1 MIYVTDNFS
10 AQMFPNEELIVNTRT
25 IKKSKF
31 LKNTKDAVSSISSR
45 RIAKLLHKHV
55 KKEEFQLT
63 HGDIIYVVTSK
74 FGRNKS
80 DYKKENK
87 FRFEEFIVS

>member
-10 AQMFPNEELIVNTRT
+10 AQMFNQHCYTVDTQN

-31 LKNTKDAVSSISSR
+31 LKNTKDAISSISSW
-45 RIAKLLHKHV
+45 RIAKLLHKPV
-55 KKEEFQLT
+55 KKEIIKLKK
-63 HGDIIYVVTSK
+63 GDIIYVITSR

-87 FRFEEFIVS
+87 FRYTEFIIS